1 MKNLLIIYAIAIFS
15 MAGILWGCMK
25 DENVYIQSQR
35 SFKNLS
41 DSTTTSL
48 HVTIPRIEWSRTKS
62 SSGINIYVSVTDQD
76 GNVIQEFNEHNFK
89 LAYLCKGEPDIVDVK
104 QHKSIATDNL
114 KSHVAAALTMDYSG
128 SMSGLDITNM
138 ENAVK
143 QFIQRKDPNDYL
155 QIIKFASTVR
165 IMNEFSADNDVL
177 VNAVEE
183 WADVGGMTAYYD
195 AIFYGLKNA
204 NEFMLDHNDLMP
216 SVLAFTD
223 GHENNSAIVKRV
235 DDLIDDA
242 NQKQIPIYTIG
253 FGNVDSGGMTRMAEE
268 TGGRYFYTPDSDGVD
283 VIYDLISGQF
293 DNIYGLT
300 FEYFHIECDELTIKV
315 EVTYENQNGVLNA
328 TASRDFLLR

>member
-25 DENVYIQSQR
+25 DEYVYIQSQR
-35 SFKNLS
+35 PFKNLS

-89 LAYLCKGEPDIVDVK
+89 LAYLCKGDPDITEVE

-114 KSHVAAALTMDYSG
+114 KSHVAAAMTMDYSG
-128 SMSGLDITNM
+128 SMYGQDITNM
-138 ENAVK
+138 EKAVK

-155 QIIKFASTVR
+155 QIIKFASTVK
-165 IMNEFSADNDVL
+165 IMNEFSADSDVL
-177 VNAVEE
+177 TNAVEE
-183 WADVGGMTAYYD
+183 WADVVGMTAYYD
-195 AIFYGLKNA
+195 AIYYGLINA
-204 NEFMLDHNDLMP
+204 NEFVQYHNDLMP

-223 GHENNSAIVKRV
+223 GHENNSVIIKRL
-235 DDLIDDA
+235 DDLIEFA
-242 NQKQIPIYTIG
+242 NKKQIPLYTIG
-253 FGNVDSGGMTRMAEE
+253 FGRVDSDGMIRLAEE
-268 TGGRYFYTPDSDGVD
+268 TGGRYFYTPDSDGID
-283 VIYDLISGQF
+283 AIYDLISGQL
-293 DNIYGLT
+293 DHIYGLT
-300 FEYFHIECDELTIKV
+300 FESFLIECDELTINV